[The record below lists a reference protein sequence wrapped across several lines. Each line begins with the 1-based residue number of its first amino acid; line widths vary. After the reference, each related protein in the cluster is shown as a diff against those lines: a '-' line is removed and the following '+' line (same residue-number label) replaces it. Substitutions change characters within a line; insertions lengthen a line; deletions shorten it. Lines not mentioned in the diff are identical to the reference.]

1 MLRVLFSGSRFIF
14 WALAPVLILGAAVFS
29 VSVDYSSPIR
39 VALVIFLDS
48 LAVLLALGLYSP
60 RRNEWALRLVTGLVF
75 VAYVGYLV
83 EEIREGKPLHLTGG
97 RGEQSLRNA
106 ILGLILIGWP
116 CIKFT
121 LLGFDG
127 WRHEDES
134 DEQGNPDSYRSDDLR
149 SGDLE

>member
-1 MLRVLFSGSRFIF
+1 MLRALFSGSRFIF
-14 WALAPVLILGAAVFS
+14 WTLAPALILGVAVLS

-48 LAVLLALGLYSP
+48 LAILLALGLYSP

-75 VAYVGYLV
+75 VAYVVYLV
-83 EEIREGKPLHLTGG
+83 EEVREGKPLSLAGN
-97 RGEQSLRNA
+97 RGEESLRNA
-106 ILGLILIGWP
+106 MLGLILIGWP

-127 WRHEDES
+127 WRHDDES
-134 DEQGNPDSYRSDDLR
+134 GAPIHPDAHRPDDLR

>member
-14 WALAPVLILGAAVFS
+14 WTLAPVLILGAAVFS
-29 VSVDYSSPIR
+29 VSVDYSSPTR

-60 RRNEWALRLVTGLVF
+60 RGNEWGLRLVTGLVF
-75 VAYVGYLV
+75 VGYVDYLV
-83 EEIREGKPLHLTGG
+83 EEIREGKPLYLTGG
-97 RGEQSLRNA
+97 RGEESLRNA

-134 DEQGNPDSYRSDDLR
+134 DERGNRDSYRSDDLR